1 MKYCEMNIKM
11 IGDTSNVRYVLRKEG
26 QKILVVIGVNP
37 SKATDCISDTTMTKI
52 MGFAKY
58 NGFDGF
64 LMLNLY
70 PQRCT
75 NPNDLDKEMN
85 TEMHNDNLKYIASE
99 ISSIESP
106 SVLLAF
112 GNTIETR
119 QYLKKCLREIIS
131 LFTFKNP
138 QWLQIGTLTKGGN
151 PRHPSRAGYCTFS
164 SLDINNY
171 L

>member
-1 MKYCEMNIKM
+1 MNIKM
-11 IGDTSNVRYVLRKEG
+11 IGDISNVRYILRKEG
-26 QKILVVIGVNP
+26 KKILVVIGVNP
-37 SKATDCISDTTMTKI
+37 SKATDNISDPTTTKI
-52 MGFAKY
+52 IGFAKY

-85 TEMHNDNLKYIASE
+85 TELHNENLRHIASE
-99 ISSIESP
+99 VSKIESP

-112 GNTIETR
+112 GNTIESR
-119 QYLKKCLREIIS
+119 QYLKKCLSEIIS
-131 LFTFKNP
+131 LFALKNP
-138 QWLQIGTLTKGGN
+138 QWLQIGTLTKRGN

-164 SLDINNY
+164 SIDTYKY

>member
-11 IGDTSNVRYVLRKEG
+11 IGDTSNVRYALRKEG
-26 QKILVVIGVNP
+26 QKMLVVIGVNP
-37 SKATDCISDTTMTKI
+37 SKATDYISDPTMTKI
-52 MGFAKY
+52 IGFAEC

-70 PQRCT
+70 PKRCT
-75 NPNDLDKEMN
+75 NPNDLDKEIN
-85 TEMHNDNLKYIASE
+85 IEMHNENLRHIASE
-99 ISSIESP
+99 ISNIETP

-112 GNTIETR
+112 GNTIEAR
-119 QYLKKCLREIIS
+119 KYLKKCLSEIVS
-131 LFTFKNP
+131 LFALKNP
-138 QWLQIGTLTKGGN
+138 KCLQIGTLTKRGN
-151 PRHPSRAGYCTFS
+151 PRHPSRAAYCTFS